1 MNESIPD
8 YDVLIVGGG
17 VVGTALLFTLSKY
30 TDIKNLC
37 LIEKYS
43 DFGLVNSASYN
54 NSQTL
59 HFGDI
64 ETNYSIDKA
73 RNVKQM
79 ADMVMKYL
87 ESEKDL
93 SSGKKLFSKYSK
105 MVLAVGSSQV
115 QELRMRY
122 PDFSKLFPKLKM
134 IATFSTGFDHI
145 DLDECQKRS
154 VTVCNVPFYGENTVA
169 EHTFALILAL
179 SRKLYDSI
187 RRTRKGNFNYDGLRG
202 FDLKGKTIGLVGT
215 GHISAHVAR
224 IAYGFE
230 MNILGYDISQNPEL
244 VQKYGMKYTSLN
256 TLLKESDVVSLHL
269 PLNDKTV
276 HTINKDTIKL
286 MKPTSLIINT
296 ARGGLIDTDALV
308 QALQSKKIAGAG
320 LDVLEEES
328 VIKEERQI
336 LFAQFNKTYNM
347 QTLLEN
353 HILMQLENVIMTPH
367 NAFNSEEAV
376 HRIIDTSL
384 DNITKFLGKAPQNV
398 VLKK

>member
-1 MNESIPD
+1 MFFRKRIAFFELEEWEKNYIRKN
-8 YDVLIVGGG
+8 LKG
-17 VVGTALLFTLSKY
+17 F
-30 TDIKNLC
+30 DIKFFSEPLTT
-37 LIEKYS
+37 E
-43 DFGLVNSASYN
+43 
-54 NSQTL
+54 
-59 HFGDI
+59 
-64 ETNYSIDKA
+64 
-73 RNVKQM
+73 NVFKIKS
-79 ADMVMKYL
+79 VEYL
-87 ESEKDL
+87 
-93 SSGKKLFSKYSK
+93 GIFIYSK
-105 MVLAVGSSQV
+105 ISREIL
-115 QELRMRY
+115 
-122 PDFSKLFPKLKM
+122 DKLPKLKM